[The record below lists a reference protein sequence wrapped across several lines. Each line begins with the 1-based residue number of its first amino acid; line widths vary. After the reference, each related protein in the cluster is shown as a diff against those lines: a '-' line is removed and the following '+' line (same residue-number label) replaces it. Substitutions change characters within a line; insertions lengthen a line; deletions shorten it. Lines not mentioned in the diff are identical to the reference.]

1 MIRRELTEI
10 SQRHSGQLKSLNPAN
25 GSAFLQFPSL
35 EHANLFKQRFIHH
48 KIGNRRIN
56 VHWGP
61 KTPSRGKSPGNQQR
75 SSSRAAC
82 AADQQQQQR
91 SRCKSFSQSPGPGPT
106 SRSRTYSE
114 CERKTSGNTEH
125 VSSSQESTG
134 ADVVVES
141 LVLRPSRPRLVSES
155 SLTAD
160 VSSGEE
166 EVNRP
171 RHIRRPPA
179 KIRSRAKLKNR
190 KKSEATTEFLS
201 KKTSIVGAVSRQEQ
215 ENWNILAE
223 EVVDLLEQE
232 PDFCLDVDQ
241 LEQLLGDQVNLLGSP
256 RGSLKGTDL
265 KAKLGDNIEVKRRD
279 TYYFE
284 KTNLIILF
292 QVRGNLV
299 TLPLARLC
307 APLESRLVNL
317 LHETPSQ
324 VTSSFLTP

>member
-1 MIRRELTEI
+1 M
-10 SQRHSGQLKSLNPAN
+10 
-25 GSAFLQFPSL
+25 
-35 EHANLFKQRFIHH
+35 
-48 KIGNRRIN
+48 
-56 VHWGP
+56 
-61 KTPSRGKSPGNQQR
+61 
-75 SSSRAAC
+75 
-82 AADQQQQQR
+82 
-91 SRCKSFSQSPGPGPT
+91 
-106 SRSRTYSE
+106 
-114 CERKTSGNTEH
+114 
-125 VSSSQESTG
+125 
-134 ADVVVES
+134 
-141 LVLRPSRPRLVSES
+141 
-155 SLTAD
+155 
-160 VSSGEE
+160 
-166 EVNRP
+166 NRP

-201 KKTSIVGAVSRQEQ
+201 KKTSLVGAVSRQEQ

-256 RGSLKGTDL
+256 KGSLKGTDL

-279 TYYFE
+279 TYIFE

-324 VTSSFLTP
+324 VTTSLLTR